1 MDVYVRKIKT
11 EENNMSDKEEY
22 ILNGITHSI
31 NEMLDYM
38 HILITEKPNKF
49 LRKEFKKIKN
59 FEAKFLFNNIQCPC
73 QYLAEFKNDEIGLLC
88 KSCEYVT
95 SDDIRFWGGN
105 GGGCSSKSAK
115 AYFKMRNF
123 DYIPQLN
130 ISETDCMCYLNL
142 ISDVFNGIMHSI
154 NERTSTRK
162 ILEKLITDIYN
173 DGAMRS
179 IGFVRKLIFLYINKY
194 EGVKKK
200 GVKKEK

>member
-1 MDVYVRKIKT
+1 MAGK
-11 EENNMSDKEEY
+11 
-22 ILNGITHSI
+22 ILNQQSLK
-31 NEMLDYM
+31 EMKTWNNDKKPDYGLGLM
-38 HILITEKPNKF
+38 ADKSFPYHILMGHSGRGIGTTTDLYYFPEQDRTVAIFCNNGIRAAAPG
-49 LRKEFKKIKN
+49 FK
-59 FEAKFLFNNIQCPC
+59 
-73 QYLAEFKNDEIGLLC
+73 
-88 KSCEYVT
+88 
-95 SDDIRFWGGN
+95 
-105 GGGCSSKSAK
+105 K